1 MRRLLAVVALFAVLV
16 PCSAGEAGTA
26 THPTL
31 LSNCST
37 GYSGNG
43 SWALCTAGTGQVA
56 AMVHCSQG
64 WTSRWK
70 TSSTPAARGSYDFV
84 YCAAGEWADGR
95 SYQLR

>member
-16 PCSAGEAGTA
+16 PCSAGEARTA
-26 THPTL
+26 HPTL

-70 TSSTPAARGSYDFV
+70 TSSNWAGRGSYSFV
-84 YCAAGEWADGR
+84 YCSSGEWADGR
-95 SYQLR
+95 SYARR